1 MTVSAD
7 DNRDVTAPELGNARW
22 YAVNTLS
29 HREFRAK
36 RQLENQGFRVFLPE
50 RLKTVRH
57 ARKLATSRHCF
68 FPDISSSS
76 WI

>member
-1 MTVSAD
+1 MTVSAG

-22 YAVNTLS
+22 YAVNTLP

-36 RQLENQGFRVFLPE
+36 RHLENQGFRVFLPE
-50 RLKTVRH
+50 R
-57 ARKLATSRHCF
+57 S